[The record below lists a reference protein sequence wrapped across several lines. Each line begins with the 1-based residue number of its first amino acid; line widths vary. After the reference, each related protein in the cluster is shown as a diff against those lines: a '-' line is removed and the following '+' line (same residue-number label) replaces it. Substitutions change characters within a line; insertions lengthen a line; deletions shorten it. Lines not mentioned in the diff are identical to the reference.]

1 MLGAT
6 AKFAAA
12 IHPLMPEMINEILGF
27 TNALLM
33 PQPDPSSGARK
44 FKGSKSRSAA
54 TQSALTA
61 LTRMAESANNQL

>member
-1 MLGAT
+1 
-6 AKFAAA
+6 
-12 IHPLMPEMINEILGF
+12 MPEMINEISGF

-44 FKGSKSRSAA
+44 MKGSQCETAV
-54 TQSALTA
+54 TQSTLTA